1 LTLTTSFLVYIQG
14 HQQYPQYHQHIDG
27 SAKTSSANVEHVWAI
42 IKNGK
47 KSCRQDKSKLSK
59 HS

>member
-1 LTLTTSFLVYIQG
+1 LVYIKG